1 MKKGAAGL
9 YVASPIWNEFMTKA
23 YEIKS
28 NNNNTIFSN
37 EENIIEN
44 EFFLPKETELFTS
57 PEKHQQ
63 AQLQ

>member
-1 MKKGAAGL
+1 MLHRLFGMNFMNKK
-9 YVASPIWNEFMTKA
+9 PI
-23 YEIKS
+23 EIKS

-57 PEKHQQ
+57 PEKNTNKHNSNDKW
-63 AQLQ
+63 